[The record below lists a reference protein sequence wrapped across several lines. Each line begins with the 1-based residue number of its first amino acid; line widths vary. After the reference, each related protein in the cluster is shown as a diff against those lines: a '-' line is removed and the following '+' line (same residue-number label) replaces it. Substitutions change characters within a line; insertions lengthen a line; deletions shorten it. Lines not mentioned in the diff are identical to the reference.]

1 LSTAIDL
8 ISSPGMTTKE
18 GNRHMSDQD
27 KDSNARPSHI
37 TLTFVGEK
45 VAAKARL
52 LWDSAPE
59 ICEALVAAAPMRVQ
73 SHHGIYSGSEIA
85 AICPQLPQ
93 LSQDHASSDV
103 EVGDLAYVYLF
114 AADHHGVAEDFAE
127 ICWFYDVD
135 ARPSMFTGPAKVSV
149 FARFEDAD
157 DFFAASRRMRLEGA
171 KHLEVTTP

>member
-1 LSTAIDL
+1 
-8 ISSPGMTTKE
+8 
-18 GNRHMSDQD
+18 MSEQE
-27 KDSNARPSHI
+27 KDTNARPTHI
-37 TLTFVGEK
+37 TLTFVGEE
-45 VAAKARL
+45 VGARARL

-59 ICEALVAAAPMRVQ
+59 ICEALVAASPMRVQ
-73 SHHGIYSGSEIA
+73 SHHAIYSGSEIA
-85 AICPQLPQ
+85 AISPQLPE
-93 LSQDHASSDV
+93 LSQENASSDV
-103 EVGDLAYVYLF
+103 EVGDLAYAYLF
-114 AADHHGVAEDFAE
+114 AADHHGVEEDFAE